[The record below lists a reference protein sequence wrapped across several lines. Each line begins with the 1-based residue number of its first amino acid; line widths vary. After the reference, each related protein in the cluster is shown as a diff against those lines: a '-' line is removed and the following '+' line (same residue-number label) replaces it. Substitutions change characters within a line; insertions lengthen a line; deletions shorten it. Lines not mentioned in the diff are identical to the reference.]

1 MAEGGGS
8 EDSEDRTLEPTQRRL
23 DEAIKRGDVA
33 RSVEVNTWFVLFGL
47 MLAVMITLAP
57 ASHILVKHLTPY
69 LAQGYQLSVDS
80 TGFIATGRQTFL
92 AVMGAL
98 LLPLGAALFLA
109 LGGAMSQ
116 GRLIWTSE
124 PLTPKFSKISP
135 LAGFKR
141 IFGKEAWVQFTKGL
155 LKITIVGAL
164 CVYVL
169 WSEHD
174 RLESMARVDTL
185 IMLPVMQAMAIKLLI
200 GVLALFSVVAG
211 VDYIY
216 QRMTWL
222 KRNRMTIKE
231 MKEEFKESEG
241 SPEIKAKVRQIR
253 VARAR
258 KRMMANVPTATVV
271 ITNPTHFA
279 IALKYE
285 SGMQAPVCIAKGV
298 DSLALRIRK
307 LAEDNSVAIV
317 ENPPLARALHASAE
331 VDEEI
336 PIEHY
341 KAVAEVIG
349 YVSRLRRRS

>member
-1 MAEGGGS
+1 
-8 EDSEDRTLEPTQRRL
+8 
-23 DEAIKRGDVA
+23 
-33 RSVEVNTWFVLFGL
+33 
-47 MLAVMITLAP
+47 
-57 ASHILVKHLTPY
+57 
-69 LAQGYQLSVDS
+69 
-80 TGFIATGRQTFL
+80 
-92 AVMGAL
+92 
-98 LLPLGAALFLA
+98 
-109 LGGAMSQ
+109 MSQ